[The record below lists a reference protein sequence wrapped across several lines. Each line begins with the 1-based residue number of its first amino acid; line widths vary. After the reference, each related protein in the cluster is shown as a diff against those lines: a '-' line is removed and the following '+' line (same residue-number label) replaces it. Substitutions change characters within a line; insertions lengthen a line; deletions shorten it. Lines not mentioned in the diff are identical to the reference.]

1 MVQAISGLI
10 ETDEN
15 RPASQNEKIKN
26 QHRCA
31 LLHIPY
37 KFNFMFPICNQGLK
51 LMLIKF
57 KISLVALLVIV
68 STQALA
74 DLPQGYPADYQKTVE
89 GAKKEGKVVVYSTTD
104 TKAAG
109 PLIQGF
115 EATYPGV
122 KVEYND
128 MNSTELYN
136 RYISEQAAGGTSGD
150 VVWSSSMDTAL
161 KLATDYAAEY
171 ASPEQSQLPKWAVWK
186 NKAYGT
192 TYEPVVFIYNKRL
205 IPAGDVPDSHAA
217 LAKLIAG
224 QPDKFKKKVTTYDI
238 EKSGLGFML
247 SVQDFK
253 ADADYFKRL
262 ADIAK
267 GGLTVQSSTGT
278 MMERVSSG
286 ENLIGFNILGSYAE
300 ARAKTDPT
308 LGIAYPKDY
317 TLVLSRVS
325 FITKD
330 TANANAAKLWLDY
343 VLSEKGQN
351 ILANQADIPSIRHDI
366 DGKNDIDGMTK
377 MLGNALKPIPVDESL
392 LEYLQQKKRLDYI
405 KQWREAAA
413 K

>member
-1 MVQAISGLI
+1 MSKKLRISLIATAVLMSSSAIS
-10 ETDEN
+10 
-15 RPASQNEKIKN
+15 
-26 QHRCA
+26 A
-31 LLHIPY
+31 LPE
-37 KFNFMFPICNQGLK
+37 
-51 LMLIKF
+51 
-57 KISLVALLVIV
+57 
-68 STQALA
+68 
-74 DLPQGYPADYQKTVE
+74 GYPADYQKLVD
-89 GAKKEGKVVVYSTTD
+89 GAKKEGKVVIYSTTD
-104 TKAAG
+104 VKAAG

-136 RYISEQAAGGTSGD
+136 RFISEQAAGGNSGD

-161 KLATDYAAEY
+161 KLATDYAQEY
-171 ASPEQSQLPKWAVWK
+171 TSPEHGQLPKWAVWK
-186 NKAYGT
+186 EKAYGT

-217 LAKLIAG
+217 LAKLIAS
-224 QPDKFKKKVTTYDI
+224 QTDKFKKKVTTYDI

-247 SVQDFK
+247 SVEDFK
-253 ADADYFKRL
+253 ADPNYFKTL
-262 ADIAK
+262 ADVAK
-267 GGLTVQSSTGT
+267 GGLAVQSSTGT

-300 ARAKTDPT
+300 ARAKTDPS
-308 LGIAYPKDY
+308 LGISYPKDY

-325 FITKD
+325 FISKE
-330 TANANAAKLWLDY
+330 AKNSNVARLWLDY
-343 VLSEKGQN
+343 VLSEKGQS
-351 ILANQADIPSIRHDI
+351 ILANQGDIPSIRNDI
-366 DGKNDIDGMTK
+366 EGNNDIDGMTK
-377 MLGNALKPIPVDESL
+377 MLGNALKPIPVDETL

>member
-1 MVQAISGLI
+1 MLTKIGASVVAMAVLGAV
-10 ETDEN
+10 
-15 RPASQNEKIKN
+15 PAYAE
-26 QHRCA
+26 
-31 LLHIPY
+31 
-37 KFNFMFPICNQGLK
+37 FP
-51 LMLIKF
+51 
-57 KISLVALLVIV
+57 A
-68 STQALA
+68 
-74 DLPQGYPADYQKTVE
+74 GYPADYQKIVD

-115 EATYPGV
+115 EAEYPGV

-161 KLATDYAAEY
+161 KLATDYAQEY
-171 ASPEQSQLPKWAVWK
+171 ASPEQGQLPKWAVWK
-186 NKAYGT
+186 EKAYGT

-205 IPAGDVPDSHAA
+205 IPQGDVPNSHAA
-217 LAKLIAG
+217 LAKLIAS
-224 QPDKFKKKVTTYDI
+224 QTDKFKKKVTTYDI

-253 ADADYFKRL
+253 ADPNYFATL
-262 ADIAK
+262 AEVAK
-267 GGLTVQSSTGT
+267 GGLAVQSSTGT

-300 ARAKTDPT
+300 ARAKTDPS
-308 LGIAYPKDY
+308 LGISYPKDY

-325 FITKD
+325 FISKEA
-330 TANANAAKLWLDY
+330 ANANAAKLWLNY
-343 VLSEKGQN
+343 VLSEKGQS
-351 ILANQADIPSIRHDI
+351 ILASQADIPSIRNDI
-366 DGKNDIDGMTK
+366 EGKNDIEGMTK

-392 LEYLQQKKRLDYI
+392 LEYLQPTKRLDYI
-405 KQWREAAA
+405 KQWRTAAA

>member
-1 MVQAISGLI
+1 MSKKLRISLIATAVLMSSSAIS
-10 ETDEN
+10 
-15 RPASQNEKIKN
+15 
-26 QHRCA
+26 A
-31 LLHIPY
+31 LPE
-37 KFNFMFPICNQGLK
+37 
-51 LMLIKF
+51 
-57 KISLVALLVIV
+57 
-68 STQALA
+68 
-74 DLPQGYPADYQKTVE
+74 GYPADYQKLVD
-89 GAKKEGKVVVYSTTD
+89 GAKKEGKVVIYSTTD
-104 TKAAG
+104 VKAAG

-136 RYISEQAAGGTSGD
+136 RFISEQAAGGNSGD

-161 KLATDYAAEY
+161 KLATDYAQEY
-171 ASPEQSQLPKWAVWK
+171 TSPEHGQLPKWAVWK
-186 NKAYGT
+186 EKAYGT

-217 LAKLIAG
+217 LAKLIAS
-224 QPDKFKKKVTTYDI
+224 QTDKFKKKVTTYDI

-247 SVQDFK
+247 SVEDFK
-253 ADADYFKRL
+253 ADPNYFKTL
-262 ADIAK
+262 ADVAK
-267 GGLTVQSSTGT
+267 GGLAVQSSTGT

-300 ARAKTDPT
+300 ARAKTDPS
-308 LGIAYPKDY
+308 LGISYPKDY

-325 FITKD
+325 FISKE
-330 TANANAAKLWLDY
+330 AKNSNAARLWLDY
-343 VLSEKGQN
+343 VLSEKGQS
-351 ILANQADIPSIRHDI
+351 ILANQGDIPSIRNDI
-366 DGKNDIDGMTK
+366 EGNNDIDGMTK
-377 MLGNALKPIPVDESL
+377 MLGNALKPIPVDETL

>member
-1 MVQAISGLI
+1 MS
-10 ETDEN
+10 N
-15 RPASQNEKIKN
+15 
-26 QHRCA
+26 
-31 LLHIPY
+31 
-37 KFNFMFPICNQGLK
+37 K
-51 LMLIKF
+51 LR
-57 KISLVALLVIV
+57 ISLIASTVLLSTSALSAV
-68 STQALA
+68 
-74 DLPQGYPADYQKTVE
+74 PQGYPAEYQKIIDAAT
-89 GAKKEGKVVVYSTTD
+89 KEGKVVLYSTTD
-104 TKAAG
+104 TKTAA

-115 EATYPGV
+115 EAAYPGI

-161 KLATDYAAEY
+161 KLATDYAQEY
-171 ASPEQSQLPKWAVWK
+171 KSPEQGQLPKWAVWK
-186 NKAYGT
+186 DKAYGT
-192 TYEPVVFIYNKRL
+192 TYEPVIFIYNKRL
-205 IPAGDVPDSHAA
+205 IPANEVPDSHAA
-217 LAKLIAG
+217 LAKLIAS
-224 QPDKFKKKVTTYDI
+224 QPEKFSKKVTTYDI

-247 SVQDFK
+247 SVQDYK
-253 ADADYFKRL
+253 ADPNYFKTL
-262 ADIAK
+262 ADVAK
-267 GGLTVQSSTGT
+267 GGLAVQSSTGT

-300 ARAKTDPT
+300 ARAKTDAS

-325 FITKD
+325 FISEQAK
-330 TANANAAKLWLDY
+330 NGNAARLWIDY

-351 ILANQADIPSIRHDI
+351 ILANQADIPSIRNDVEG
-366 DGKNDIDGMTK
+366 DNDIDGLTK
-377 MLGNALKPIPVDESL
+377 KLGNALKPIPVDETL

>member
-1 MVQAISGLI
+1 MSNVF
-10 ETDEN
+10 
-15 RPASQNEKIKN
+15 R
-26 QHRCA
+26 
-31 LLHIPY
+31 
-37 KFNFMFPICNQGLK
+37 
-51 LMLIKF
+51 
-57 KISLVALLVIV
+57 ISLLSAAVFMSSSAL
-68 STQALA
+68 SA
-74 DLPQGYPADYQKTVE
+74 LPQGYPADYQKVVDAAT
-89 GAKKEGKVVVYSTTD
+89 KEGKVVIYSTTD

-115 EATYPGV
+115 EALYPGI

-136 RYISEQAAGGTSGD
+136 RFISEQAAGGGSGD

-161 KLATDYAAEY
+161 KLATDYAQQY
-171 ASPEQSQLPKWAVWK
+171 VSPEQSQLPKWAVWS

-205 IPAGDVPDSHAA
+205 IPVNEVPDSHAA
-217 LAKLIAG
+217 LAKLIAS
-224 QPDKFKKKVTTYDI
+224 QVDKFKSKVTTYDI

-247 SVQDFK
+247 SVQDYK
-253 ADADYFKRL
+253 ADPHYFKTL
-262 ADIAK
+262 ADVAK
-267 GGLTVQSSTGT
+267 GGLAVQSSTGT

-300 ARAKTDPT
+300 ARAKTDPS

-325 FITKD
+325 FISQQ
-330 TANANAAKLWLDY
+330 AEHANAAKLWLDY

-351 ILANQADIPSIRHDI
+351 ILANQADIPSIRNDI

-392 LEYLQQKKRLDYI
+392 LEYLQPKKRLDYI

>member
-1 MVQAISGLI
+1 MS
-10 ETDEN
+10 N
-15 RPASQNEKIKN
+15 
-26 QHRCA
+26 
-31 LLHIPY
+31 
-37 KFNFMFPICNQGLK
+37 K
-51 LMLIKF
+51 LR
-57 KISLVALLVIV
+57 ISLIASTVLLSTSALSAV
-68 STQALA
+68 
-74 DLPQGYPADYQKTVE
+74 PQGYPAEYQKIIDAAT
-89 GAKKEGKVVVYSTTD
+89 KEGKVVLYSTTD
-104 TKAAG
+104 TKTAA

-115 EATYPGV
+115 EAAYPGI

-161 KLATDYAAEY
+161 KLATDYAQEY
-171 ASPEQSQLPKWAVWK
+171 KSPEQGQLPKWAVWK
-186 NKAYGT
+186 DKAYGT
-192 TYEPVVFIYNKRL
+192 TYEPVIFIYNKRL
-205 IPAGDVPDSHAA
+205 IPANEVPDSHAA
-217 LAKLIAG
+217 LAKLIAS
-224 QPDKFKKKVTTYDI
+224 QPEKFSKKVTTYDI

-247 SVQDFK
+247 SVQDYK
-253 ADADYFKRL
+253 ADPNYFKTL
-262 ADIAK
+262 ADVAK
-267 GGLTVQSSTGT
+267 GGLAVQSSTGT

-300 ARAKTDPT
+300 ARAKTDAS

-325 FITKD
+325 FISEQAK
-330 TANANAAKLWLDY
+330 NGNAARLWIDY

-351 ILANQADIPSIRHDI
+351 ILANQADIPSIRNDVEG
-366 DGKNDIDGMTK
+366 DNDIDGLTK
-377 MLGNALKPIPVDESL
+377 KLGNALKPMPVDETL